1 VRGKNRFLAYT
12 GRSGGGE
19 GGGGGGELQRTENN
33 NNEDYFEFFKEKKK
47 TNKILGGRR
56 IESSVLIPPVVRR
69 GRTALTRRCGVLSN
83 GDRLGAPFAA
93 AAGVRSL
100 VGRRMGSRAHAANG
114 GDEAAPVVGFGL
126 DAHGTS

>member
-1 VRGKNRFLAYT
+1 M
-12 GRSGGGE
+12 
-19 GGGGGGELQRTENN
+19 ENS
-33 NNEDYFEFFKEKKK
+33 D
-47 TNKILGGRR
+47 
-56 IESSVLIPPVVRR
+56 LIPPVVRR
-69 GRTALTRRCGVLSN
+69 GRTALTRRGGVLSS

-100 VGRRMGSRAHAANG
+100 VGRRMGSRAQAPSG